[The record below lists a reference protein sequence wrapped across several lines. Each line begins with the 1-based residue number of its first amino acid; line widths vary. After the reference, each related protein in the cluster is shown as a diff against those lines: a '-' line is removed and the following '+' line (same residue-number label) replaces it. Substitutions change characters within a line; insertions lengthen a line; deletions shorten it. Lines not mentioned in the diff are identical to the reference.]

1 MSLHGL
7 NRFALPF
14 TLVLASALLFP
25 ALGLV
30 GETQAASRKSAP
42 CGVSRELYL
51 GTYKG
56 RVFKEWQTPLTD
68 EQLKDPL
75 TRMAN
80 DALLKN
86 NYTLTVRFQR
96 DARGTYQAE
105 TLVQFDSLTPDTVGP
120 SHKDTSSY
128 LLNLDREPAKV
139 EFVVTRRPAKT
150 YATRPQ
156 EPPRTGGIEKTTSR
170 PKPTSHTLVFKETLA
185 LDALDCDSGGVPQ
198 RLLFTRTIGG
208 QQPIVE
214 TRELFRTK

>member
-7 NRFALPF
+7 IRFALPF
-14 TLVLASALLFP
+14 TLFLASTLLLP
-25 ALGLV
+25 G
-30 GETQAASRKSAP
+30 GETQAASRKSTP
-42 CGVSRELYL
+42 CGMNRELYL

-96 DARGTYQAE
+96 DARGVYQAE

-139 EFVVTRRPAKT
+139 EFIVTRRPAKT

-156 EPPRTGGIEKTTSR
+156 ELPRTGGIEKTTSR
-170 PKPTSHTLVFKETLA
+170 PNKPTSHTLVFKETLA
-185 LDALDCDSGGVPQ
+185 LDALDCDSGGIPQ